1 MTTLMVIVWIIVAVG
16 LLLVSAWR
24 PERTHHSWHELH
36 RRGDKAI
43 VRREHLLGDILG
55 LRRVTVGLLLVT
67 LVLIGMA
74 LWQTLGVAVSLGVWL
89 VSGAISRWRPFHRQA
104 MRLYNNLEPRLL
116 HIVESAPLLGS
127 VFRTDTYV
135 PHDQKLESVEQ
146 LLQLVDAADHVL
158 STDQQD
164 IIRRGVAWH
173 ETTVDAI
180 MTPAKDIF
188 SIKHMELLGPLT
200 LDDLHRSGHTR
211 FPVIRGTID
220 TVLGVLDIT
229 SLLEVSTVRRSET
242 AEKAMVPT
250 IPKIESDEQLPTA
263 LALLQKSRQ
272 HMLLVVDSDGKTA
285 GLVTLTDLTASLLG
299 KNRGGVV
306 Q

>member
-1 MTTLMVIVWIIVAVG
+1 MAVG
-16 LLLVSAWR
+16 LLLVSAFR
-24 PERTHHSWHELH
+24 PKRTQHSWHELQ
-36 RRGDKAI
+36 RRGDKVVI
-43 VRREHLLGDILG
+43 RREHLLDDILG
-55 LRRVTVGLLLVT
+55 LRRVTVGLLLVA

-74 LWQTLGVAVSLGVWL
+74 LWQTMGVVISLGIWL
-89 VSGAISRWRPFHRQA
+89 VAGALSRWKPFHHQA
-104 MRLYNNLEPRLL
+104 MRLYDNIEPRLL
-116 HIVESAPLLGS
+116 HTVESAPLLGS
-127 VFRTDTYV
+127 LFRTDTYV

-158 STDQQD
+158 SADQQD
-164 IIRRGVAWH
+164 IIRRGVAWY
-173 ETTVDAI
+173 ETTVGTI

-188 SIKHMELLGPLT
+188 SIKHTELLGPLT

-211 FPVIRGTID
+211 FPVIRSNID

-242 AEKAMVPT
+242 AEKAMVPI
-250 IPKIESDEQLPTA
+250 IPKIDSDELLPMA
-263 LALLQKSRQ
+263 LTLLQKSRQ
-272 HMLLVVDSDGKTA
+272 HMLIVIDRDGKTV
-285 GLVTLTDLTASLLG
+285 GLLTLADVTGALLG